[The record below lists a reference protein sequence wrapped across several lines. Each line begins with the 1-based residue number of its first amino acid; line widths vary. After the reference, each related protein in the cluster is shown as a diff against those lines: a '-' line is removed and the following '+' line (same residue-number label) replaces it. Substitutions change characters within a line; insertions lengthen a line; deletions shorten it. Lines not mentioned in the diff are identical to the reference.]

1 MTEAQEVVKDTLL
14 DHDRTFRCKSYIE
27 RDRYIDG
34 RRPRDYEQ
42 DLDVMEGDS
51 GITNAHVLM
60 IIIQKLVSLQRRVQ
74 GNIISK
80 GKQKLQQLNEKIGK
94 LYEDIDQIK
103 EGDPREG
110 ELTEKLAVLKMELR
124 DYTENVDKQ
133 KGLE

>member
-1 MTEAQEVVKDTLL
+1 
-14 DHDRTFRCKSYIE
+14 
-27 RDRYIDG
+27 
-34 RRPRDYEQ
+34 
-42 DLDVMEGDS
+42 MEGDS

-124 DYTENVDKQ
+124 DYT
-133 KGLE
+133 